1 MVTLKP
7 SPHLVLS
14 TESGQRYLPL
24 VGGIC
29 WKVGRGTDND
39 FTLPDPWI
47 SRYHAMLQ
55 CMEGDVFYLIDLGSR
70 NGSFVNGRRVS
81 IPVTLNSGDTLT
93 FGQTDMKF
101 YAPPRL
107 KPEDEDYMM
116 TNSAVTATLHVRRLI
131 SVLVTDIRN
140 FTGLTRQT
148 DEKILSEM
156 IGTWFR
162 QAGDILRK
170 HGSWVDKYIGD
181 AIMAVWIHGENDL
194 SLDEVQHIFQAVDD
208 LQKMTQELHLRYPL
222 PFPLRIGT
230 GVNTGYAMVGNTG
243 SYDRP
248 DYTALGDTVNEAFR
262 LESCTKQLKR
272 DVAIGLTT
280 YQYLR
285 MLHPG
290 NCTDLFEEY
299 EVNLKGYDEAATT
312 YASTYSALHQVL
324 SSLEADN
331 SPDSDRP
338 PSPGS
343 PKHLGELSS
352 AASSPD
358 QNRPQ
363 PIERRSNGVNGA
375 DDARDPAFKD
385 TASLEE
391 IDLEAIESGEIESG
405 EIESG
410 ELELG
415 EIDLD
420 C

>member
-1 MVTLKP
+1 MVTLQP
-7 SPHLVLS
+7 SPHLLLS

-24 VGGIC
+24 VGGLC
-29 WKVGRGTDND
+29 WKLGRGTDND

-47 SRYHAMLQ
+47 SRHHAMLQ
-55 CMEGDVFYLIDLGSR
+55 RMEDGVFYLIDLGSR

-81 IPVTLNSGDTLT
+81 IPVTLSSGDNLT
-93 FGQTDMKF
+93 FGQTEMQF
-101 YAPPRL
+101 YAPPRA
-107 KPEDEDYMM
+107 KPEDEQFVM

-131 SVLVTDIRN
+131 SVLVTDIRD

-148 DEKILSEM
+148 DEKILSET

-194 SLDEVQHIFQAVDD
+194 SLDEVKHIFQAVDD
-208 LQKMTQELHLRYPL
+208 LQRMTQELHLRYPL

-262 LESCTKQLKR
+262 LESCTKELHQ

-290 NCTDLFEEY
+290 YDGQMFEEY
-299 EVNLKGYDEAATT
+299 EVHLKGYDEPATT
-312 YASTYSALHQVL
+312 YAGTYRDLNQVL
-324 SSLEADN
+324 DELDEDSGEADKDEGLVGGDL
-331 SPDSDRP
+331 SRRARGGPAETIPR
-338 PSPGS
+338 
-343 PKHLGELSS
+343 GEQIS
-352 AASSPD
+352 
-358 QNRPQ
+358 
-363 PIERRSNGVNGA
+363 
-375 DDARDPAFKD
+375 
-385 TASLEE
+385 
-391 IDLEAIESGEIESG
+391 
-405 EIESG
+405 
-410 ELELG
+410 ELEGMLEG
-415 EIDLD
+415 EGEADAG
-420 C
+420 

>member
-1 MVTLKP
+1 MATLQP

-14 TESGQRYLPL
+14 TDAGQRYLPL
-24 VGGIC
+24 SGGAC
-29 WKVGRGTDND
+29 WKIGRGADND

-47 SRYHAMLQ
+47 SRHHAMLQ
-55 CMEGDVFYLIDLGSR
+55 CMEDGVFYLIDLGSR

-81 IPVTLNSGDTLT
+81 IPVTLNGGDNLT
-93 FGQTDMKF
+93 FGQTEMKF
-101 YAPPRL
+101 YAPPRI
-107 KPEDEDYMM
+107 KPEDEQYM
-116 TNSAVTATLHVRRLI
+116 TNSAVTAALHVRRLI
-131 SVLVTDIRN
+131 SVLVTDIRD

-148 DEKILSEM
+148 DEKILSET

-194 SLDEVQHIFQAVDD
+194 SLQEVRHIFQAVDD
-208 LQKMTQELHLRYPL
+208 LQRMTQELHLRYPL

-262 LESCTKQLKR
+262 LESCTKELKQ

-290 NCTDLFEEY
+290 NYGRMFEEY
-299 EVNLKGYDEAATT
+299 EVHLKGYDEPATT
-312 YASTYSALHQVL
+312 YAGTYLDLHRVL
-324 SSLEADN
+324 TGLGDGDLERNDTDGGN
-331 SPDSDRP
+331 N
-338 PSPGS
+338 G
-343 PKHLGELSS
+343 S
-352 AASSPD
+352 AAVGKA
-358 QNRPQ
+358 
-363 PIERRSNGVNGA
+363 GVDEVYG
-375 DDARDPAFKD
+375 
-385 TASLEE
+385 EE
-391 IDLEAIESGEIESG
+391 IELEGKVSATIPSSQEVAGGLEVPAIEMPIA
-405 EIESG
+405 
-410 ELELG
+410 
-415 EIDLD
+415 DLD
-420 C
+420 